1 MLSQANKKALFEPFF
16 ICIALRR
23 TIPNRPIITEPNRN
37 ITLEIG
43 VAIGGFAAAKK
54 TQIHPQCMQSW
65 LSGVLT
71 QLRGPEFK
79 IAASMT
85 Q

>member
-1 MLSQANKKALFEPFF
+1 VALQPQ
-16 ICIALRR
+16 
-23 TIPNRPIITEPNRN
+23 
-37 ITLEIG
+37 
-43 VAIGGFAAAKK
+43 KK